1 MDIKNLARTTFFVNI
16 MLLDE
21 KYYQKILAVLAPLRS
36 SLIIVPEAVSNTLT
50 KVPWKLFTEFS
61 IKFLV
66 SIT

>member
-50 KVPWKLFTEFS
+50 KVP
-61 IKFLV
+61 
-66 SIT
+66 